1 MAEAYIVAA
10 ARTAGGRKGGRL
22 AGWHPADLA
31 ASVLDS
37 LIERSGAAPDQI
49 EDVIM
54 GCVMQA
60 GEQSNNVARNAI
72 MASKLPESV
81 PGTSIDRQ
89 CGSSQQAL
97 HFAAQAVMSGT
108 MDCVIAAGVESMTRV
123 PMGLASQLPAKNGFG
138 HYKSPSIEKRYPN
151 IVFSQ
156 FTGAEMMAEKYG
168 LSKDELDEY
177 SYNSHQRAIA
187 ATQGRQIQGRD
198 HPAADHPRR
207 RFDRHPRHRRR
218 HPLRRQPRRHQGRQ
232 ADRGE
237 RQAHRRQRQPDLR
250 RRLRRDGGQRK
261 GPEVARR
268 QADGADPSH
277 DHDGRRS
284 RDHAGRAAACH
295 RARAEEGRHVD
306 RRHRP
311 VRGQRGL
318 CLGAD
323 RVAEDHRRRS
333 RQGSTSMAARSRSAI
348 RSAAP
353 APS

>member
-31 ASVLDS
+31 AAVLDS
-37 LIERSGAAPDQI
+37 LIERSGAAPDQV

-60 GEQSNNVARNAI
+60 GEQSNNIARNAI

-97 HFAAQAVMSGT
+97 HFAAQAVMSGS

-123 PMGLASQLPAKNGFG
+123 PMGLASSLPAKNGFG
-138 HYKSPSIEKRYPN
+138 HYKSPNIEKRYPN

-168 LSKDELDEY
+168 LSRNELDEF

-187 ATQGRQIQGRD
+187 ATQGGKFKDEIIPLQITR
-198 HPAADHPRR
+198 ADGSTDTHNIDEGI
-207 RFDRHPRHRRR
+207 RFDVS
-218 HPLRRQPRRHQGRQ
+218 L
-232 ADRGE
+232 
-237 RQAHRRQRQPDLR
+237 
-250 RRLRRDGGQRK
+250 DGIRNVKLIAENGKLTAASASQIC
-261 GPEVARR
+261 
-268 QADGADPSH
+268 DGASGVMVVNEKGLKSL
-277 DHDGRRS
+277 GRT
-284 RDHAGRAAACH
+284 AACD

-318 CLGAD
+318 CFGAD
-323 RVAEDHRRRS
+323 GVAENYRRGPGKAQRQWRRYCARPSLGLLRHQADDH
-333 RQGSTSMAARSRSAI
+333 AR
-348 RSAAP
+348 
-353 APS
+353 

>member
-1 MAEAYIVAA
+1 
-10 ARTAGGRKGGRL
+10 
-22 AGWHPADLA
+22 
-31 ASVLDS
+31 
-37 LIERSGAAPDQI
+37 
-49 EDVIM
+49 
-54 GCVMQA
+54 
-60 GEQSNNVARNAI
+60 
-72 MASKLPESV
+72 
-81 PGTSIDRQ
+81 
-89 CGSSQQAL
+89 
-97 HFAAQAVMSGT
+97 
-108 MDCVIAAGVESMTRV
+108 
-123 PMGLASQLPAKNGFG
+123 MGLASQLPAKNGFG
-138 HYKSPSIEKRYPN
+138 TYKSPNIEKRYPN

-177 SYNSHQRAIA
+177 SYESHQRAIA
-187 ATQGRQIQGRD
+187 ATQAGKFKDEIIPLQITR
-198 HPAADHPRR
+198 ADGSTDIHQ
-207 RFDRHPRHRRR
+207 HRRR
-218 HPLRRQPRRHQGRQ
+218 HPFRRQPRRHQGRQ

-284 RDHAGRAAACH
+284 RDHAGGAAARD

-318 CLGAD
+318 RLGAD

-333 RQGSTSMAARSRSAI
+333 RPGSTSMAAPSRSAI